1 MAKSI
6 GISIKKYRERIK
18 RKRPGV
24 HSKKK
29 NSKNKNSKNYKK
41 PYNRQ
46 GR

>member
-1 MAKSI
+1 MAKSA
-6 GISIKKYRERIK
+6 GISIKGYRQRAK

-29 NSKNKNSKNYKK
+29 SSKNKNSKLYKK

-46 GR
+46 G